1 MILRQVRVPARRA
14 NRRAQ
19 RAKLRWGY
27 YHNCCKDFPSLV
39 EAFAKQLLEDS
50 PIIPPPVVVVKS
62 PNCGSPKL
70 PIPFTRRLK
79 IHLLITP
86 NRPHLEGATCPRG
99 RWRGLLE
106 GGQGG
111 PCRLVRAGRP
121 GQEEEEGQ
129 RDELDQPRLG
139 SEKSLLPNSFEPGPP
154 GGLESD
160 QGAHTEVQR
169 GPAERGGQRAAGEGG
184 AGGGRGGVRGG
195 RTPTP
200 PSTSAENQGWC
211 WRRSHLAGHVTAGE
225 ERRPGQDEGDLA
237 VNSTIIQDQLGGV

>member
-1 MILRQVRVPARRA
+1 MILRQVRVPARQA
-14 NRRAQ
+14 NRRVQ
-19 RAKLRWGY
+19 RAKLRWGNN
-27 YHNCCKDFPSLV
+27 HNFCKDFPSLV
-39 EAFAKQLLEDS
+39 EAFAKLLEDS

-62 PNCGSPKL
+62 PNCGSRKL
-70 PIPFTRRLK
+70 PISLTLRLK

-99 RWRGLLE
+99 RWRGLLQ
-106 GGQGG
+106 GGG

-129 RDELDQPRLG
+129 RDELDQPGLG
-139 SEKSLLPNSFEPGPP
+139 SEESLLPNGRFEPGPS
-154 GGLESD
+154 GLESD

-169 GPAERGGQRAAGEGG
+169 GPAERGAQRAGEG
-184 AGGGRGGVRGG
+184 AGGGGGGGVRGG

-200 PSTSAENQGWC
+200 PSTSAENPGWC

-237 VNSTIIQDQLGGV
+237 VNSTIIQDQLGGVRE